1 MENSSKRIHKDA
13 KVVEC
18 KLMQHMG
25 NVLSRL
31 IITNII
37 YIPTHPQFR
46 NHFCFSCPI
55 ITSYFF
61 AKLLCLFRWS
71 NHHYLSLVS
80 SRFVTV
86 KFISF
91 HSKLTNRITITERY
105 RCRASKQSV
114 IRFIEITSYITRG
127 KEGRKEE
134 TNRQLRT
141 KKTDGTF
148 NATQSIQET
157 STPSENSEPP

>member
-46 NHFCFSCPI
+46 NHFCSSCPI
-55 ITSYFF
+55 TPSSQVIFSRSCTVYSVDPTIIIYR
-61 AKLLCLFRWS
+61 LFHRD
-71 NHHYLSLVS
+71 LSL
-80 SRFVTV
+80 

-105 RCRASKQSV
+105 RCRASKQSA
-114 IRFIEITSYITRG
+114 IRFIEITSYNKG
-127 KEGRKEE
+127 EGRKEGR
-134 TNRQLRT
+134 N
-141 KKTDGTF
+141 K
-148 NATQSIQET
+148 SP
-157 STPSENSEPP
+157 TPNKED